1 MVKKRIGRKRR
12 WKGVKEEKEKEEEEE
27 EEEEEVENEAECGDC
42 DAFRSERSIIIS
54 PVSNTRLTNNN
65 DDEDSE
71 RVCLPSYYRRNYR
84 AHSDGLG

>member
-1 MVKKRIGRKRR
+1 MVKKRIGRKQR
-12 WKGVKEEKEKEEEEE
+12 WKGVKEEKEEEKEKKKEEEEE
-27 EEEEEVENEAECGDC
+27 EEENEAECGDC
-42 DAFRSERSIIIS
+42 DAFR
-54 PVSNTRLTNNN
+54 NTRLTNNN